1 MPFVL
6 GASIAACWAFEDED
20 HPVAALALERM
31 RSDQALVPSL
41 WWFEV
46 RNTLIVNERRGR
58 LAEADT
64 AAFLRALSRLGV
76 VVDRSPEDAAV
87 LTLSRKHRLTVYDAS
102 YLELAYAKRCRLRR
116 STRFLRARRA
126 SNGFRYSLTSRRSRD
141 DQRFLWFRASR
152 AASDERPYQGHIVAV
167 ATIRCASPSRCGG
180 RW

>member
-1 MPFVL
+1 
-6 GASIAACWAFEDED
+6 
-20 HPVAALALERM
+20 M

-102 YLELAYAKRCRLRR
+102 YLELAVRETLPLATLDAV
-116 STRFLRARRA
+116 LA
-126 SNGFRYSLTSRRSRD
+126 
-141 DQRFLWFRASR
+141 R
-152 AASDERPYQGHIVAV
+152 AASVERV
-167 ATIRCASPSRCGG
+167 SLLS
-180 RW
+180 